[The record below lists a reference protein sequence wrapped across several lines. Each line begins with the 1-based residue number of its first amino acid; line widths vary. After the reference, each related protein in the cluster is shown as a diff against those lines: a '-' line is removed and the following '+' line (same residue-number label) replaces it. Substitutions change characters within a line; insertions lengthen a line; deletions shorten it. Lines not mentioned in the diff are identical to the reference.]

1 MTKIISSVRHEDT
14 NDVDIK
20 IKKKKSAITE
30 FSLLGRLNT
39 MHAKIRTKDNID
51 IIDLM
56 DLLNPT
62 AISLLKEIKD
72 KLNYMT
78 NEATLGKPASRSHQK
93 CRSNAIN
100 NLRKHKAIK
109 KSAQRTFVVNPY
121 LIVPPTDF
129 QLDVIK
135 TWRKLL

>member
-39 MHAKIRTKDNID
+39 MYAKIRTKDNMD

>member
-1 MTKIISSVRHEDT
+1 MTKIISSVQHEDT

-39 MHAKIRTKDNID
+39 MYAKIRTKDNID

-78 NEATLGKPASRSHQK
+78 NEATLVKPASRSHQK

>member
-121 LIVPPTDF
+121 LIVPPTDY

-135 TWRKLL
+135 TWGKLP

>member
-14 NDVDIK
+14 NEVDIK

>member
-1 MTKIISSVRHEDT
+1 MTKIISSVLHEDT

-39 MHAKIRTKDNID
+39 MYAKIRTKDNMD

-121 LIVPPTDF
+121 LIVPPTDY

-135 TWRKLL
+135 TWGKLP

>member
-1 MTKIISSVRHEDT
+1 MTKIISSVQHEDT

-39 MHAKIRTKDNID
+39 MYAKIRTKDNMD

>member
-1 MTKIISSVRHEDT
+1 MTKIISSVQHEDT

-39 MHAKIRTKDNID
+39 MYAKIRTKDNMD

-72 KLNYMT
+72 KLNYIT

>member
-1 MTKIISSVRHEDT
+1 MTKIISSVQHEDT
-14 NDVDIK
+14 NDVGIK

-121 LIVPPTDF
+121 LIVPPTDY

-135 TWRKLL
+135 TWGKLP

>member
-1 MTKIISSVRHEDT
+1 MTKIISSVQHEDT

-39 MHAKIRTKDNID
+39 MYAKIRTKDNMD

-121 LIVPPTDF
+121 LIVPPTDY
-129 QLDVIK
+129 QLGVIK
-135 TWRKLL
+135 TWGKLP

>member
-1 MTKIISSVRHEDT
+1 MKIFKV
-14 NDVDIK
+14 K
-20 IKKKKSAITE
+20 
-30 FSLLGRLNT
+30 L
-39 MHAKIRTKDNID
+39 KDNID

-121 LIVPPTDF
+121 LIVPPTDY

-135 TWRKLL
+135 TWGKLP

>member
-1 MTKIISSVRHEDT
+1 MTKIISSVQHEDT

-39 MHAKIRTKDNID
+39 MYAKIRTKDNID

-121 LIVPPTDF
+121 LIVPPTDY

>member
-1 MTKIISSVRHEDT
+1 MTKIISSVQHEDT
-14 NDVDIK
+14 NEVDIK

-39 MHAKIRTKDNID
+39 MYAKIRTKDNMD

-109 KSAQRTFVVNPY
+109 KSTQRTFVVNPY
-121 LIVPPTDF
+121 LIVPPTDY

-135 TWRKLL
+135 TWGKLP

>member
-1 MTKIISSVRHEDT
+1 MTKIISSVQHEDT
-14 NDVDIK
+14 NEVDIK

-121 LIVPPTDF
+121 LIVPPTDY

-135 TWRKLL
+135 TWGKLP

>member
-1 MTKIISSVRHEDT
+1 MTKIISSVQHEDT
-14 NDVDIK
+14 NEVDIK

-39 MHAKIRTKDNID
+39 MHAKIRTKDNMD

-100 NLRKHKAIK
+100 NLRKHKIFLYV
-109 KSAQRTFVVNPY
+109 SYNLFCVMGIIFNQN
-121 LIVPPTDF
+121 
-129 QLDVIK
+129 Q
-135 TWRKLL
+135 

>member
-1 MTKIISSVRHEDT
+1 MTKIISSVQHEDT
-14 NDVDIK
+14 NEVDIK

-39 MHAKIRTKDNID
+39 MYAKIRTKDNMD

-121 LIVPPTDF
+121 LIVPPTDY

>member
-1 MTKIISSVRHEDT
+1 MTKIISSVQHEDT

-39 MHAKIRTKDNID
+39 MYAKIRTKDNMD

-121 LIVPPTDF
+121 LIVPPTDY

-135 TWRKLL
+135 TWGKLP

>member
-1 MTKIISSVRHEDT
+1 MTKIISSVQHEDT

>member
-1 MTKIISSVRHEDT
+1 MTKIISSVQHEDT

-30 FSLLGRLNT
+30 ISLLGRLNT
-39 MHAKIRTKDNID
+39 MYAKIRTKDNMD

-78 NEATLGKPASRSHQK
+78 NEATLGKPASRFLK
-93 CRSNAIN
+93 NCRSI
-100 NLRKHKAIK
+100 
-109 KSAQRTFVVNPY
+109 T
-121 LIVPPTDF
+121 
-129 QLDVIK
+129 
-135 TWRKLL
+135 

>member
-1 MTKIISSVRHEDT
+1 MTKIISSVQHEDT

-39 MHAKIRTKDNID
+39 MYAKIRTKDNMD

-135 TWRKLL
+135 KWRKLL

>member
-39 MHAKIRTKDNID
+39 MYAKIRTKDNMD

-72 KLNYMT
+72 KLNYMP

-121 LIVPPTDF
+121 LIVPPTDY

-135 TWRKLL
+135 TWGKLP

>member
-1 MTKIISSVRHEDT
+1 MTKIISSVQHEDT
-14 NDVDIK
+14 NEVDIK

>member
-1 MTKIISSVRHEDT
+1 MTKIISSVQHEDT
-14 NDVDIK
+14 NEVDIK

-56 DLLNPT
+56 DILNPT

>member
-1 MTKIISSVRHEDT
+1 MTKIISSVQHEDT
-14 NDVDIK
+14 NEVDIK

-121 LIVPPTDF
+121 LIVPPTDY
-129 QLDVIK
+129 QLGVIK
-135 TWRKLL
+135 TWGKLP

>member
-1 MTKIISSVRHEDT
+1 MTKIISSVQHEDT

-30 FSLLGRLNT
+30 FSLLGMLNT
-39 MHAKIRTKDNID
+39 MYAKIRTKDNMD

-56 DLLNPT
+56 DLPNPT

-121 LIVPPTDF
+121 LIVPPTES
-129 QLDVIK
+129 K
-135 TWRKLL
+135 

>member
-1 MTKIISSVRHEDT
+1 MTKIISSVQHEDT

-39 MHAKIRTKDNID
+39 MYAKIRTKDNID

-78 NEATLGKPASRSHQK
+78 NEATLGKPASRSHKK
-93 CRSNAIN
+93 CMSNAIN

-121 LIVPPTDF
+121 LIVPPTDY

-135 TWRKLL
+135 TWGKLP

>member
-1 MTKIISSVRHEDT
+1 MTKIISSVQHEDT

-39 MHAKIRTKDNID
+39 MYAKIRTKDNID

-72 KLNYMT
+72 ELNYMT

>member
-1 MTKIISSVRHEDT
+1 MTKIISSVQHEDT

-121 LIVPPTDF
+121 LIVPPTDY

-135 TWRKLL
+135 TWGKLP

>member
-1 MTKIISSVRHEDT
+1 MTKIISSVQHEDT

-39 MHAKIRTKDNID
+39 MHAKIRTKDNMD

>member
-1 MTKIISSVRHEDT
+1 MTKIISSVQHEDT

-121 LIVPPTDF
+121 LIVPPTDY

>member
-72 KLNYMT
+72 KLNYIT

-121 LIVPPTDF
+121 LIVPPTDY

-135 TWRKLL
+135 TWGKLP

>member
-1 MTKIISSVRHEDT
+1 MTKIISSVQHEDT

-39 MHAKIRTKDNID
+39 MYAKIRTKDNMD

-135 TWRKLL
+135 TWGKLP

>member
-1 MTKIISSVRHEDT
+1 MTKIISSVQHEDT
-14 NDVDIK
+14 NEVDIK

-39 MHAKIRTKDNID
+39 MYAKIRTKDNMD

-135 TWRKLL
+135 TWGKLP

>member
-39 MHAKIRTKDNID
+39 MYAKIRTKDNID

-121 LIVPPTDF
+121 LIVPPTDY

-135 TWRKLL
+135 TWGKLP

>member
-1 MTKIISSVRHEDT
+1 MTKIISSVQHEDT
-14 NDVDIK
+14 NEVDIK

-121 LIVPPTDF
+121 LIVPPTDY